1 MNDSTTVISVFEII
15 LILVILSI
23 QFYVAYTTIKK
34 IQVFK
39 NFLGDKDNLKLT
51 KYYLNQDE
59 LLTVKASD
67 ITETTKYT
75 IPNRLD
81 NINDPIYK
89 RGSITIDDKVYFG
102 EVSSSEEDARYILT
116 PTDYTSA
123 TFVPIVDSTAMKQ
136 QLLVM
141 RDNACTYDVSFG
153 DMEDVSI
160 EKNGKVEL
168 QADGRWLVVE
178 KCRLKVTKI
187 KKETGPKV
195 TMLDDEYEDD

>member
-15 LILVILSI
+15 LILIILSI

-59 LLTVKASD
+59 LQTVKASD

-81 NINDPIYK
+81 DISNPI
-89 RGSITIDDKVYFG
+89 
-102 EVSSSEEDARYILT
+102 
-116 PTDYTSA
+116 
-123 TFVPIVDSTAMKQ
+123 
-136 QLLVM
+136 
-141 RDNACTYDVSFG
+141 
-153 DMEDVSI
+153 
-160 EKNGKVEL
+160 
-168 QADGRWLVVE
+168 
-178 KCRLKVTKI
+178 
-187 KKETGPKV
+187 
-195 TMLDDEYEDD
+195 